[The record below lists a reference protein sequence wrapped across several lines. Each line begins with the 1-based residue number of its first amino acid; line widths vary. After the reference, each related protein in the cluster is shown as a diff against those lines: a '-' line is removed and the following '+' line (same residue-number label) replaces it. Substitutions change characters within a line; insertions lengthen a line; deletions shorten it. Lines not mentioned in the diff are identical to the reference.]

1 MVGAAALLWLRLPPR
16 RCAVP
21 AAGTSPDAGAR
32 PAAGRRPGWASPPT
46 AELHVHVEGTL
57 EPAAVVAMAARNGVR
72 IPATSPADLLA
83 RYRFS
88 GLQSFLDLYYAN
100 LSVLRTGQDFF
111 ELATGYLD
119 RARGAHVRRAEIFF
133 DPQAHISNGIP
144 LEAVME
150 GLTAAIGDSERTHGI
165 SSDLIMCFLRDRGA
179 EAAEQMLDAILPFR
193 AGIIGVGLDSTEIG
207 YPPELF
213 ARVYARAAAEG
224 LHLVAHAGEEGGPET
239 VAAALDVL
247 HVERVDHGIRAIEDP
262 ALVRRLRDARVPLTV
277 CPLSNVCLRV
287 AGTLAGH
294 PLPAMLADGLLVTIN
309 SDDPAYFG
317 GYIDANYAAVQEQ
330 CAVTPGQLE
339 TLALNSFD
347 AAFIDEPRRR
357 AWKQEVRAVF
367 AAHPGGT

>member
-1 MVGAAALLWLRLPPR
+1 
-16 RCAVP
+16 VP
-21 AAGTSPDAGAR
+21 AAGTSPHSEAWPGI
-32 PAAGRRPGWASPPT
+32 GRRPGWASPPT

-57 EPAAVVAMAARNGVR
+57 EPAAVVAMAARNGVSV
-72 IPATSPADLLA
+72 PVTDPSELLA
-83 RYRFS
+83 RYSFS
-88 GLQSFLDLYYAN
+88 DLQSFLDLHYGN

-119 RARGAHVRRAEIFF
+119 RARRANVRRAEIFF
-133 DPQAHISNGIP
+133 DPQTHVSNGVP

-150 GLTAAIGDSERTHGI
+150 GLTAAIRHSERTHGI
-165 SSDLIMCFLRDRGA
+165 SADLIMCFLRDRGA
-179 EAAEQMLDAILPFR
+179 EAADQMLSAILPFR
-193 AGIIGVGLDSTEIG
+193 EDIIGVGLDSTEIG

-213 ARVYARAAAEG
+213 ADVYARAAAED

-247 HVERVDHGIRAIEDP
+247 HVERVDHGIRAVEDP
-262 ALVRRLRDARVPLTV
+262 GLVQRLRDQRVPLTV

-287 AGTLAGH
+287 AGTLADH
-294 PLPAMLADGLLVTIN
+294 PLPVMLAEGLLVTIN

-317 GYIDANYAAVQEQ
+317 GYIDANYAAIQQQ

-347 AAFIDEPRRR
+347 ASFIDDTRRQ
-357 AWKQEVRAVF
+357 AWKQQVRAAF
-367 AAHPGGT
+367 TPQAQNA

>member
-1 MVGAAALLWLRLPPR
+1 
-16 RCAVP
+16 VP
-21 AAGTSPDAGAR
+21 TAGTSPQSGTS
-32 PAAGRRPGWASPPT
+32 PAAGWQPGWQSPPT

-57 EPAAVVAMAARNGVR
+57 EPAAVVAMAARNGVS
-72 IPATSPADLLA
+72 IPVTDPGELLA
-83 RYRFS
+83 RYTFS
-88 GLQSFLDLYYAN
+88 DLQSFLDLHYAN

-119 RARGAHVRRAEIFF
+119 RARRGNVRRAEIFF
-133 DPQAHISNGIP
+133 DPQTHVSNGVP

-150 GLTAAIGDSERTHGI
+150 GLTAAIRDSGRTHGI

-179 EAAEQMLDAILPFR
+179 EAAAEMLSAILPFR
-193 AGIIGVGLDSTEIG
+193 GDIIGVGLDSTEIG

-213 ARVYARAAAEG
+213 AGVYARAASEG

-247 HVERVDHGIRAIEDP
+247 HVERVDHGIRAMEDP
-262 ALVRRLRDARVPLTV
+262 ALVKRLRDERVPLTV

-287 AGTLAGH
+287 VDTLADH
-294 PLPAMLADGLLVTIN
+294 PLPAMLEEGLLVTIN
-309 SDDPAYFG
+309 SDDPPYFG
-317 GYIDANYAAVQEQ
+317 GYVDANYAAIREQ

-347 AAFIDEPRRR
+347 ASFIDDSRRQ
-357 AWKQEVRAVF
+357 AWKQEVRA
-367 AAHPGGT
+367 AGLAERHG

>member
-1 MVGAAALLWLRLPPR
+1 M
-16 RCAVP
+16 P
-21 AAGTSPDAGAR
+21 AAGTPSHSAASPATER
-32 PAAGRRPGWASPPT
+32 QPGWESPPA

-57 EPAAVVAMAARNGVR
+57 EPSAVIAMAARNGVT
-72 IPATSPADLLA
+72 IPVTDPGELLA

-88 GLQSFLDLYYAN
+88 DLQSFLDLHYAN

-119 RARGAHVRRAEIFF
+119 RARRCNVRRAEIFF
-133 DPQAHISNGIP
+133 DPQTHVSNGVP

-150 GLTAAIGDSERTHGI
+150 GLSAAIRDSERTHGV

-179 EAAEQMLDAILPFR
+179 KAAGEMLTAIMPFR
-193 AGIIGVGLDSTEIG
+193 GDIIGVGLDSTEIG

-213 ARVYARAAAEG
+213 ADVYARAAAED

-262 ALVRRLRDARVPLTV
+262 ALVKRLRDERVPLTV
-277 CPLSNVCLRV
+277 CPLSNVCLRAV
-287 AGTLAGH
+287 DTLADH
-294 PLPAMLADGLLVTIN
+294 PLPVMLEEGLLVTIN
-309 SDDPAYFG
+309 SDDPPYFG
-317 GYIDANYAAVQEQ
+317 GYLDANYAAIQEQ
-330 CAVTPGQLE
+330 CAITPGQLE

-347 AAFIDEPRRR
+347 ASFINDSRRQ
-357 AWKQEVRAVF
+357 AWKQEVRAF
-367 AAHPGGT
+367 FTSHSGSA

>member
-1 MVGAAALLWLRLPPR
+1 VS
-16 RCAVP
+16 V
-21 AAGTSPDAGAR
+21 AGTSPHSGGS
-32 PAAGRRPGWASPPT
+32 PAAGGSPGFQSPPT

-57 EPAAVVAMAARNGVR
+57 EPAAVVAMAARNGVS
-72 IPATSPADLLA
+72 IPVTDPGELLA

-88 GLQSFLDLYYAN
+88 DLQSFLDLHYAN
-100 LSVLRTGQDFF
+100 LAVLRTGQDFF

-119 RARGAHVRRAEIFF
+119 QARRCNVRRAEIFF
-133 DPQAHISNGIP
+133 DPQTHLSNGVP

-150 GLTAAIGDSERTHGI
+150 GLTAAIRDSERTHGI

-179 EAAEQMLDAILPFR
+179 EAAGEMLNAILPFR
-193 AGIIGVGLDSTEIG
+193 GDIIGVGLDSTEIG

-213 ARVYARAAAEG
+213 EDVYARAAADD

-247 HVERVDHGIRAIEDP
+247 HVQRVDHGIRAMEDP
-262 ALVRRLRDARVPLTV
+262 ALVQRLRDQRVPLTV

-287 AGTLAGH
+287 VDTLADH
-294 PLPAMLADGLLVTIN
+294 PLPVMLEQGLLVTVN
-309 SDDPAYFG
+309 SDDPPYFG
-317 GYIDANYAAVQEQ
+317 GYVDANYAAVREQ

-347 AAFIDEPRRR
+347 ASFIDDSRRR
-357 AWKQEVRAVF
+357 AWKQEVRAAF
-367 AAHPGGT
+367 APRPGSA